1 MEKETEQEEIQ
12 TVGAMLRE
20 ARLKA
25 GKTEADIAEELCIR
39 KSYVIAIEEMD
50 FANIPPSP
58 FGVGFIRNYA
68 DLLGLNSDRIVSSYR
83 QSSHEKKEDRISAKV
98 ENSGGS
104 YPHFKHIFIGLCGL
118 AALFVIWSVLPIS
131 EPVEDYRDENIDI
144 PEPVIV
150 ADEETATETEATV
163 AEDVADAD
171 TEAENVSETENN
183 DLTEPEDME
192 TPVETEAEDVD
203 TNAEETAATIENTE
217 ETADNIPAEEEQPAS
232 EFHKMRMVL
241 KGPSWVEVKQG
252 DKTILRGSVYKR
264 GFSYNIPQE
273 KGLTV
278 TVGRPQNAVFYVDE
292 KPTRVVSV
300 MNSKRVSLDEFLMKK
315 DN

>member
-39 KSYVIAIEEMD
+39 KSYVVAIEEMD

-58 FGVGFIRNYA
+58 FGVGFIRSYA

-83 QSSHEKKEDRISAKV
+83 QFSHEKKEDRISAKI
-98 ENSGGS
+98 ESNGGS

-118 AALFVIWSVLPIS
+118 AILFVVWSVLPIS
-131 EPVEDYRDENIDI
+131 EPVEDYQDENVI

-150 ADEETATETEATV
+150 ADEETVTETEATV
-163 AEDVADAD
+163 AEDVADTE
-171 TEAENVSETENN
+171 TEAENVSEAEND
-183 DLTEPEDME
+183 DLTEPENIE
-192 TPVETEAEDVD
+192 TPAEEDVD
-203 TNAEETAATIENTE
+203 TTPEEAAATTENTE
-217 ETADNIPAEEEQPAS
+217 EIAENVPAEEEQATL
-232 EFHKMRMVL
+232 EFHQIRMVL
-241 KGPSWVEVKQG
+241 KGPSWVEIKQG
-252 DKTILRGSVYKR
+252 DKTVLRGSVYKR
-264 GFSYNIPQE
+264 GFSYNVPQE
-273 KGLTV
+273 KGLTI

-292 KPTRVVSV
+292 KPTKVVSV
-300 MNSKRVSLDEFLMKK
+300 MNSKRVSLDEFLLKK